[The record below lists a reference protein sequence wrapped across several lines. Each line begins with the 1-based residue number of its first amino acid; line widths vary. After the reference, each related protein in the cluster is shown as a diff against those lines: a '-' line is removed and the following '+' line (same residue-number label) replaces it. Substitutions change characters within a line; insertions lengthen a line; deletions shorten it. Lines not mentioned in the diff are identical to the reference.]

1 MHKAMAWIVTAT
13 FVLGLGASALAQG
26 TTTTPPAGGT
36 QAPAPAGSTAAP
48 APSSSKPAKAAAKK
62 PAVKSVSGTVKS
74 AAPDSLVLVDKKDKE
89 WTFTL
94 DKATKIRKAN
104 KTAEPKDL
112 AEKDAATVSYT
123 EADGKMHATAVTVK
137 PPPAAKKK
145 TS

>member
-1 MHKAMAWIVTAT
+1 MHKATAWIVTAT
-13 FVLGLGASALAQG
+13 FVLGIGASALAQG

-36 QAPAPAGSTAAP
+36 SAPAGSTPAP
-48 APSSSKPAKAAAKK
+48 APSASKPAKTAAKK
-62 PAVKSVSGTVKS
+62 PAVKSVSGMVKS